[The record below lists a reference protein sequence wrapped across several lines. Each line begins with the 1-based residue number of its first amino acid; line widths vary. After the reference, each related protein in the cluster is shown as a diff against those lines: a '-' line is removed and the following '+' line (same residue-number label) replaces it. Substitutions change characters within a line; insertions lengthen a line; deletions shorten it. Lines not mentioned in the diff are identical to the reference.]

1 MDLRG
6 LGIAAAGGVSSCAVF
21 ASVNCSGT
29 ISDSGFLVA
38 IILQTL
44 WLESCY
50 QWAVCDTASAS
61 APCLQF
67 SFTRFV
73 TGHQSPTVLLL
84 LPHCFKLGS
93 NEQQARKFGVNTNS
107 CWLAWSFWELQT
119 FLKCPVVFEM
129 LASHSQPLSFTKI
142 FTRLGF

>member
-1 MDLRG
+1 MEGVKGILTALVWGDPELYKYG
-6 LGIAAAGGVSSCAVF
+6 SNLWTSGVLGIAAAGGVSSCAVF

-61 APCLQF
+61 AQCLQF

-73 TGHQSPTVLLL
+73 TGHQSHTVSLL
-84 LPHCFKLGS
+84 LPRCFKLGS
-93 NEQQARKFGVNTNS
+93 N
-107 CWLAWSFWELQT
+107 
-119 FLKCPVVFEM
+119 
-129 LASHSQPLSFTKI
+129 
-142 FTRLGF
+142 